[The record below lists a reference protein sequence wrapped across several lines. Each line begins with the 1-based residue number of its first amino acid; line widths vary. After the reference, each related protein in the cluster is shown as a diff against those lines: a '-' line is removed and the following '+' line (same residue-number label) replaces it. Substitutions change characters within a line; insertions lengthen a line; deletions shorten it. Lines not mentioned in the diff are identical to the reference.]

1 MEKLWLNSYPAHVPA
16 DIDPAQYTSIVDLFQ
31 HSVDRFHDRPA
42 FQNMGKV
49 LTYHDV
55 DTLSREFAAYLIHE
69 AGLQVGDRIALMM
82 PNLLQ
87 YPIALFGALRA
98 GLIVVNTNPL
108 YTERELEHQLKDSG
122 AKAIVVLANFA
133 YTLEQVMDEVPIS
146 TVITTEVGDL
156 LGFPKALMVNGVV
169 RYVKHLIPEYHLPE
183 AISFNQAL
191 HIGRDALAF
200 YRDASPQAHDAA
212 FLQYTGGTTGVAKGA
227 VLTHRNLVTNML
239 QAQAWA
245 AADLVPGKEI
255 FITALPLYHVFALL
269 ANALFAFEL
278 GAKNVLITNPR
289 DLDDYIHTIMH
300 EPFTFMTGVNT
311 LYNAML
317 NHPEINK
324 VDFSYLKIALGGGMA
339 VQKSVAERWQALTGV
354 TLLEAYGLTETSP
367 AVCINPIDLKA
378 YNGMIGLPISSTE
391 VSIRDLDGKELEVGE
406 TGELWVRGPQV
417 MQGYWNKADET
428 AKVLT
433 ADGWLRTG
441 DIAIINE
448 QGFVKVVDRLKDMVL
463 VSGFNVYPNEVEEV
477 IASHPK
483 VLEVGVIGV
492 KDAHSGE
499 VVKAFVVKKDDS
511 LTEAE
516 LRTFC
521 HEQLSAYKCP
531 RQFHFVATL
540 PKSNVGK
547 ILRKTLRTWE
557 AESAVTIERG

>member
-1 MEKLWLNSYPAHVPA
+1 MEKIWLQSYPPHVPA
-16 DIDPAQYTSIVDLFQ
+16 DINPDQYASLVELFR
-31 HSVDRFHDRPA
+31 HSVERFHDRPA
-42 FQNMGKV
+42 FQNMGKI
-49 LTYHDV
+49 LTYHEV
-55 DTLSREFAAYLIHE
+55 DELSREFAAYLIHE
-69 AGLQVGDRIALMM
+69 AGLHAGDRIALMM

-108 YTERELEHQLKDSG
+108 YTARELEHQLKDSD

-133 YTLEQVMDEVPIS
+133 HTLEQVMDEVPLT

-156 LGFPKALMVNGVV
+156 LGFPKALLVNSVV

-183 AISFNQAL
+183 AIGFNQVL
-191 HIGRDALAF
+191 HIGREYLAF
-200 YRDASPQAHDAA
+200 YKDAKPQGHDAA

-227 VLTHRNLVTNML
+227 VLTHRNLIANML

-245 AADLVPGKEI
+245 AADLVAGKEI
-255 FITALPLYHVFALL
+255 FITALPLYHIFALQ

-289 DLDDYIHTIMH
+289 DLDDFIDTLID
-300 EPFTFMTGVNT
+300 EPFTFITGVNT

-317 NHPEINK
+317 NHEAISK
-324 VDFSYLKIALGGGMA
+324 VDFSYLKVALGGGMA
-339 VQKSVAERWQALTGV
+339 VQKTVAERWQALTGI

-367 AVCINPIDLKA
+367 AVCINPINLKA

-391 VSIRDLDGKELEVGE
+391 VSIRDWDGNELDVGE

-417 MQGYWNKADET
+417 MQSYWRRPDET

-441 DIAIINE
+441 DIALLNA
-448 QGFVKVVDRLKDMVL
+448 QGFVKIVDRLKDMVL

-492 KDAHSGE
+492 KDEHSGE

-511 LTEAE
+511 LTEAA
-516 LRTFC
+516 LRAFC
-521 HEQLSAYKCP
+521 HQQLSAYKCP
-531 RQFHFVATL
+531 KQIVFLETL

-547 ILRKTLRTWE
+547 ILRKALRQLP
-557 AESAVTIERG
+557 

>member
-1 MEKLWLNSYPAHVPA
+1 MEKIWLQSYPPHVPA
-16 DIDPAQYTSIVDLFQ
+16 DINPDQYASLVELFR
-31 HSVDRFHDRPA
+31 HSVERFHDRPA
-42 FQNMGKV
+42 FQNRGKI
-49 LTYHDV
+49 LSYHEV
-55 DTLSREFAAYLIHE
+55 DELSREFAAYLIHE
-69 AGLQVGDRIALMM
+69 AGLHAGDRIALMM

-108 YTERELEHQLKDSG
+108 YTARELEHQLKDSD

-133 YTLEQVMDEVPIS
+133 HTLEQVMDEVPLT

-156 LGFPKALMVNGVV
+156 LGFPKALLVNSVV

-183 AISFNQAL
+183 AIGFNQVL
-191 HIGRDALAF
+191 HIGREYLAF
-200 YRDASPQAHDAA
+200 YKDAKPQGHDAA

-227 VLTHRNLVTNML
+227 VLTHRNLIANML

-245 AADLVPGKEI
+245 AADLVAGKEI
-255 FITALPLYHVFALL
+255 FITALPLYHIFALL

-289 DLDDYIHTIMH
+289 DLDDFIDTLID

-317 NHPEINK
+317 NHEAISK
-324 VDFSYLKIALGGGMA
+324 VDFSYLKVALGGGMA
-339 VQKSVAERWQALTGV
+339 VQKTVAERWQALTGI

-367 AVCINPIDLKA
+367 AVCINPINLKA

-391 VSIRDLDGKELEVGE
+391 VSIRDWDGNELDVGE

-417 MQGYWNKADET
+417 MQSYWRRPDET

-441 DIAIINE
+441 DIALLNA
-448 QGFVKVVDRLKDMVL
+448 QGFVKIVDRLKDMVL

-492 KDAHSGE
+492 KDEHSGE

-511 LTEAE
+511 LTEAA
-516 LRTFC
+516 LRAFC
-521 HEQLSAYKCP
+521 HQQLSAYKCP
-531 RQFHFVATL
+531 KQIVFLETL

-547 ILRKTLRTWE
+547 ILRKALRQLP
-557 AESAVTIERG
+557 

>member
-1 MEKLWLNSYPAHVPA
+1 MEKIWLQSYPPHVPA
-16 DIDPAQYTSIVDLFQ
+16 DINPDQYASLVELFR
-31 HSVDRFHDRPA
+31 HSVERFHDRPA
-42 FQNMGKV
+42 FQNMGKI
-49 LTYHDV
+49 LTYHEV
-55 DTLSREFAAYLIHE
+55 DELSREFAAYLIHE
-69 AGLQVGDRIALMM
+69 AGLHAGDRIALMM

-108 YTERELEHQLKDSG
+108 YTARELEHQLKDSD

-133 YTLEQVMDEVPIS
+133 HTLEQVMDEVPLT

-156 LGFPKALMVNGVV
+156 LGFPKALLVNSVV

-183 AISFNQAL
+183 AIGFNQVL
-191 HIGRDALAF
+191 HIGREYLAF
-200 YRDASPQAHDAA
+200 YKDAKPQGHDAA

-227 VLTHRNLVTNML
+227 VLTHRNLIANML

-245 AADLVPGKEI
+245 AADLVAGKEI
-255 FITALPLYHVFALL
+255 FITALPLYHIFALL

-289 DLDDYIHTIMH
+289 DLDDFIDTLID

-317 NHPEINK
+317 NHEAISK
-324 VDFSYLKIALGGGMA
+324 VDFSYLKVALGGGMA
-339 VQKSVAERWQALTGV
+339 VQKTVAERWQALTGI

-367 AVCINPIDLKA
+367 AVCINPINLKA

-391 VSIRDLDGKELEVGE
+391 VSIRDWDGNELDVGE

-417 MQGYWNKADET
+417 MQSYWRRPDET

-441 DIAIINE
+441 DIALLNA
-448 QGFVKVVDRLKDMVL
+448 QGFVKIVDRLKDMVL

-492 KDAHSGE
+492 KDEHSGE

-511 LTEAE
+511 LTEAA
-516 LRTFC
+516 LRAFC
-521 HEQLSAYKCP
+521 HQQLSAYKCP
-531 RQFHFVATL
+531 KQIVFLETL

-547 ILRKTLRTWE
+547 ILRKALRQLP
-557 AESAVTIERG
+557 

>member
-1 MEKLWLNSYPAHVPA
+1 MEKIWLQSYPPHVPA
-16 DIDPAQYTSIVDLFQ
+16 DINPDQYASLVELFR
-31 HSVDRFHDRPA
+31 HSVERFHDRPA
-42 FQNMGKV
+42 FQNMGKI
-49 LTYHDV
+49 LTYHEV
-55 DTLSREFAAYLIHE
+55 DELSREFAAYLIHE
-69 AGLQVGDRIALMM
+69 AGLHAGDRIALMM

-108 YTERELEHQLKDSG
+108 YTARELEHQLKDSD

-133 YTLEQVMDEVPIS
+133 HTLEQVMDEVPLT

-156 LGFPKALMVNGVV
+156 LGFPKALLVNSVV

-183 AISFNQAL
+183 AIGFNQVL
-191 HIGRDALAF
+191 HIGREYLAF
-200 YRDASPQAHDAA
+200 YKDAKPQGHDAA

-227 VLTHRNLVTNML
+227 VLTHRNLIANML

-245 AADLVPGKEI
+245 AADLVAGKEI
-255 FITALPLYHVFALL
+255 FITALPLYHIFALQ

-289 DLDDYIHTIMH
+289 DLDDFIDTLID

-317 NHPEINK
+317 NHEAISK
-324 VDFSYLKIALGGGMA
+324 VDFSYLKVALGGGMA
-339 VQKSVAERWQALTGV
+339 VQKTVAERWQALTGI

-367 AVCINPIDLKA
+367 AVCINPINLKA

-391 VSIRDLDGKELEVGE
+391 VSIRDWDGNELDVGE

-417 MQGYWNKADET
+417 MQSYWRRPDET

-441 DIAIINE
+441 DIALLNA
-448 QGFVKVVDRLKDMVL
+448 QGFVKIVDRLKDMVL

-492 KDAHSGE
+492 KDEHSGE

-511 LTEAE
+511 LTEAA
-516 LRTFC
+516 LRAFC
-521 HEQLSAYKCP
+521 HQQLSAYKCP
-531 RQFHFVATL
+531 KQIVFLETL

-547 ILRKTLRTWE
+547 ILRKALRQLP
-557 AESAVTIERG
+557 

>member
-1 MEKLWLNSYPAHVPA
+1 MEKIWLQSYPPHVPA
-16 DIDPAQYTSIVDLFQ
+16 DINPDQYASLVELFR
-31 HSVDRFHDRPA
+31 HSVERFHDRPA
-42 FQNMGKV
+42 FQNMGKI
-49 LTYHDV
+49 LTYHEV
-55 DTLSREFAAYLIHE
+55 DELSREFAAYLIHE
-69 AGLQVGDRIALMM
+69 AGLHAGDRIALMM

-108 YTERELEHQLKDSG
+108 YTARELEHQLKDSD

-133 YTLEQVMDEVPIS
+133 HTLEQVMDEVPLT

-156 LGFPKALMVNGVV
+156 LGFPKALLVNSVV

-183 AISFNQAL
+183 AIGFNQVL
-191 HIGRDALAF
+191 HIGREYLAF
-200 YRDASPQAHDAA
+200 YKDAKPQGHDAA

-227 VLTHRNLVTNML
+227 VLTHRNLIANML

-245 AADLVPGKEI
+245 AADLVAGKEI
-255 FITALPLYHVFALL
+255 FITALPLYHIFALL

-289 DLDDYIHTIMH
+289 DLDDFIDTLID

-317 NHPEINK
+317 NHEAISK
-324 VDFSYLKIALGGGMA
+324 VDFSYLKVALGGGMA
-339 VQKSVAERWQALTGV
+339 VQKTVAERWQALTGI

-367 AVCINPIDLKA
+367 AVCINPINLKA

-391 VSIRDLDGKELEVGE
+391 VSIRDWDGNELDVGE

-417 MQGYWNKADET
+417 MQSYWRRPDET

-441 DIAIINE
+441 DIALLNA
-448 QGFVKVVDRLKDMVL
+448 QGFVKIVDRLKDMVL

-492 KDAHSGE
+492 KDEHSGE

-511 LTEAE
+511 LTEAA
-516 LRTFC
+516 LHAFC
-521 HEQLSAYKCP
+521 HQQLSAYKCP
-531 RQFHFVATL
+531 KQIVFLETL

-547 ILRKTLRTWE
+547 ILRKALRQLP
-557 AESAVTIERG
+557 

>member
-1 MEKLWLNSYPAHVPA
+1 MEKIWLQSYPPHVPA
-16 DIDPAQYTSIVDLFQ
+16 DINPDQYASLVELFR
-31 HSVDRFHDRPA
+31 HSVERFHDRPA
-42 FQNMGKV
+42 FQNMGKI
-49 LTYHDV
+49 LTYHEV
-55 DTLSREFAAYLIHE
+55 DELSREFAAYLIHE
-69 AGLQVGDRIALMM
+69 AGLHAGDRIALMM

-108 YTERELEHQLKDSG
+108 YTARELEHQLKDSD

-133 YTLEQVMDEVPIS
+133 HTLEQVMDEVPLT

-156 LGFPKALMVNGVV
+156 LGFPKALLVNSVV

-183 AISFNQAL
+183 AIGFNQVL
-191 HIGRDALAF
+191 HIGREYLAF
-200 YRDASPQAHDAA
+200 YKDAKPQGHDAA

-227 VLTHRNLVTNML
+227 VLTHRNLIANML

-245 AADLVPGKEI
+245 AADLVAGKEI
-255 FITALPLYHVFALL
+255 FITALPLYHIFALL

-289 DLDDYIHTIMH
+289 DLDDFIDTLID
-300 EPFTFMTGVNT
+300 EPFTFITGVNT

-317 NHPEINK
+317 NHEAISK
-324 VDFSYLKIALGGGMA
+324 VDFSYLKVALGGGMA
-339 VQKSVAERWQALTGV
+339 VQKTVAERWQALTGI

-367 AVCINPIDLKA
+367 AVCINPINLKA

-391 VSIRDLDGKELEVGE
+391 VSIRDWDGNELDVGE

-417 MQGYWNKADET
+417 MQSYWRRPDET

-441 DIAIINE
+441 DIALLNA
-448 QGFVKVVDRLKDMVL
+448 QGFVKIVDRLKDMVL

-492 KDAHSGE
+492 KDEHSGE

-511 LTEAE
+511 LTEAA
-516 LRTFC
+516 LRAFC
-521 HEQLSAYKCP
+521 HQQLSAYKCP
-531 RQFHFVATL
+531 KQIVFLETL

-547 ILRKTLRTWE
+547 ILRKALRQLP
-557 AESAVTIERG
+557 